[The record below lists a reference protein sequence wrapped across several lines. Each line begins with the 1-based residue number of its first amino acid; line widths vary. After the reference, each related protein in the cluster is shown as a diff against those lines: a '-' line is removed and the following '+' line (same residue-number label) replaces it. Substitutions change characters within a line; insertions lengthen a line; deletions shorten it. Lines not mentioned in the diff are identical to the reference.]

1 MKDMD
6 INMTKREMTAMYRFL
21 FTTCAM
27 AIAVGAHA
35 QSAGTRMVKVG
46 ANQIAPQVTSGDL
59 SAPSVAGSKVDIAA
73 DTESIVSLTYM
84 YTDQVSV
91 EAFAGL
97 PYVHDIRG
105 DGAMADVGR
114 IGQVK
119 QVSPTVFAQYRANAP
134 TAPFRPY
141 VGLGLTLAHFYGLEG
156 SGTLTAV
163 TNPGGEPT
171 KLSLD
176 SRTKL
181 ALSTQLGA
189 SFRTNQRWFFDVAVI
204 KTFISNT
211 ARLSTGQAVKL
222 KLDPLSV
229 GLSMGYE
236 FP

>member
-1 MKDMD
+1 
-6 INMTKREMTAMYRFL
+6 MTKRDVTLIYR
-21 FTTCAM
+21 CAVMVGAM
-27 AIAVGAHA
+27 ALAGGAQA
-35 QSAGTRMVKVG
+35 QSAGAWMVKFG
-46 ANQIAPQVTSGDL
+46 ANQIAPQVKSGDL

-73 DTESIVSLTYM
+73 DTEPIVSLTYM
-84 YTDQVSV
+84 YSDHVSAEV
-91 EAFAGL
+91 FAGL

-119 QVSPTVFAQYRANAP
+119 QVSPTVFAQYRANNPNA
-134 TAPFRPY
+134 AFRPY
-141 VGLGLTLAHFYGLEG
+141 VGLGLTLAHFYDLEG

-163 TNPGGEPT
+163 TNPGSGVST

-181 ALSTQLGA
+181 ALSTQVGA
-189 SFRTNQRWFFDVAVI
+189 SFRTNQHWYFDVAVI

-229 GLSMGYE
+229 GLSLGYE

>member
-1 MKDMD
+1 MEH
-6 INMTKREMTAMYRFL
+6 NMTQRHMKAMVQFAAAGFAMT
-21 FTTCAM
+21 
-27 AIAVGAHA
+27 IALGAQA
-35 QSAGTRMVKVG
+35 QSAGTWMVKIG
-46 ANQIAPQVTSGDL
+46 ANQIAPQVESGDL
-59 SAPSVAGSKVDIAA
+59 SAPSIAGSKVDIAA
-73 DTESIVSLTYM
+73 DIEPIVSLTYL
-84 YTDQVSV
+84 YSDHVSV

-119 QVSPTVFAQYRANAP
+119 QISPTVFAQYRANSP
-134 TAPFRPY
+134 TSAFRPY

-156 SGTLTAV
+156 SGALTAV
-163 TNPGGEPT
+163 TNPGGGVPT
-171 KLSLD
+171 TLNLD

-189 SFRTNQRWFFDVAVI
+189 SFRTNQHWYVDMAVI

-211 ARLSTGQAVKL
+211 ARLSTGQSVKL

-229 GLSMGYE
+229 GLSLGYE